1 MVKVANITEFL
12 SLEPSFIIDVRSP
25 REFAYSH
32 IPNALNYPVLKDS
45 EYEKIGTI
53 YKQNS
58 FNAKAMGASF
68 VCQNIA
74 NHLLELKDILSP
86 AKPFGI
92 YCARGGM
99 RSHSFYEVLK
109 KIGYQVILLEGGY
122 KAYRTEVLKY
132 LNTPLKH
139 RFITLIGQTGC
150 GKSEIIHSFANS
162 LDIESLARH
171 FGSSFGGVLGAQ
183 PSMKYFYD
191 LLFMHLRKLENA
203 PFVLVEGESKKL
215 GSLILPSLLYET
227 YHKAEKILILSPL
240 EDRIK
245 RIIAQYGKISKEFFE
260 TSMQKIA
267 PFMKKNFWEEAKSAF
282 YAKNLEKVAEILL
295 LEYYDKVYKKDSFS
309 HSIMHTN
316 IQNTL
321 QEIQDFANTLK

>member
-1 MVKVANITEFL
+1 MIKIANIAEFL
-12 SLEPSFIIDVRSP
+12 SLELSLILDVRSP
-25 REFAYSH
+25 KEFAYSH
-32 IPNALNYPVLKDS
+32 IPNALNYPVLQDS
-45 EYEKIGTI
+45 QYEQIGTI

-74 NHLLELKDILSP
+74 NHLVNLKDLLSP

-109 KIGYQVILLEGGY
+109 RIGYQVVLLEGGY
-122 KAYRTEVLKY
+122 KAYRTEVLNY
-132 LNTPLKH
+132 LSSPLKH
-139 RFITLIGQTGC
+139 RFITLVGQTGC
-150 GKSEIIHSFANS
+150 GKSDIIHSFANS
-162 LDIESLARH
+162 LDIESLAKH
-171 FGSSFGGVLGAQ
+171 FGSSFGGVLGEQ

-191 LLFMHLRKLENA
+191 LLFARLKNLENA

-215 GSLILPSLLYET
+215 GNLILPTLLYET
-227 YHKAEKILILSPL
+227 YHKAPKILIISPL

-245 RIIAQYGKISKEFFE
+245 RIIKQYGKISKEFFE

-267 PFMKKNFWEEAKSAF
+267 PFMKKSFWEEAKNAF
-282 YAKNLEKVAEILL
+282 YVNNLEKVAEILL
-295 LEYYDKVYKKDSFS
+295 IEYYDKVYKKENYLY
-309 HSIMHTN
+309 SITHTN
-316 IQNTL
+316 TQNTL
-321 QEIQDFANTLK
+321 QEIQNFANTLK